1 MQESVA
7 PGSPPMSPPVV
18 WTCHPIYYPSSP
30 PPGGPG
36 NILVIYLQFICS
48 NPIPNLIKSEAL
60 MYLN

>member
-1 MQESVA
+1 MSESENIIRQVYDMWMQESVA

-36 NILVIYLQFICS
+36 NILVFYLQS
-48 NPIPNLIKSEAL
+48 V
-60 MYLN
+60 YR